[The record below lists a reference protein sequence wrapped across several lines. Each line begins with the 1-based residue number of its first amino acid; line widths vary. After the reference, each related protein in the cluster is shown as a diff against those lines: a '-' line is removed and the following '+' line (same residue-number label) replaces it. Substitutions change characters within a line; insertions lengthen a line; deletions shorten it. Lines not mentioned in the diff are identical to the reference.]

1 MKRICIIRTWLNYLL
16 PTQVVSMIQ
25 CHNCCDT
32 QRSLCLE
39 SGSNGFFFFVILSKS
54 SRLLVCV
61 IYLLSLSYKLTCAWY
76 SWDFWCPLAFPECM
90 PLSYL
95 QVFQNLC
102 CAKSLQSCLTLCSS
116 IDCSQT
122 RLSMEFSREE
132 YWSGLPFP
140 SPGDLPDP
148 GTECMS
154 PALTGG
160 FFTTSANR
168 EATHIWT
175 FYSVF
180 LPLSHEIS
188 ISLI

>member
-1 MKRICIIRTWLNYLL
+1 M
-16 PTQVVSMIQ
+16 
-25 CHNCCDT
+25 
-32 QRSLCLE
+32 
-39 SGSNGFFFFVILSKS
+39 
-54 SRLLVCV
+54 CV

-102 CAKSLQSCLTLCSS
+102 CAKSLQSCPTLCSS

-168 EATHIWT
+168 EATSYLDFLFCVSPSFSWDLHFSHLDGLFSSSSLLSVIIQHYYCW
-175 FYSVF
+175 FCSYSDPSF
-180 LPLSHEIS
+180 S
-188 ISLI
+188 IGYLFWEEWEYF